1 MAAAT
6 SERAALVASNA
17 PSSLHSAGS
26 IVATKNKKESYR
38 ICSSTGELDT
48 PFSLVRVRLD
58 AEEA

>member
-48 PFSLVRVRLD
+48 PFSLV
-58 AEEA
+58 